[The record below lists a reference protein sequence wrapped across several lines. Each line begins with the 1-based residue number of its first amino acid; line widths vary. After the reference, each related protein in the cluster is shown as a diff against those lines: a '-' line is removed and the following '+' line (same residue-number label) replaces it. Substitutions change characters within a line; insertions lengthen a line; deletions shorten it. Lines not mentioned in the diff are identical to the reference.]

1 LLNKNVSTVILGASN
16 LEQLNDN
23 LRAADAIPLLT
34 EELKQ
39 RLDDL

>member
-23 LRAADAIPLLT
+23 LKAAEVAPLFT